1 MTELEIETMSHYQDF
16 RRPQLRPDAPAKPPE
31 LELYM
36 PATPPLAFMAT
47 VEFWVRIFRRRHHF
61 RRLFLPLLKEDD
73 EMLADIGFE
82 RTDIQWALKLPLKV
96 DALKALEACRR
107 ARVCSN
113 VK

>member
-36 PATPPLAFMAT
+36 PAPPPLAFMAT

-73 EMLADIGFE
+73 EILADIGFE
-82 RTDIQWALKLPLKV
+82 RTDIQWALNLPLKI

>member
-36 PATPPLAFMAT
+36 PPLAFMAT
-47 VEFWVRIFRRRHHF
+47 VEFWVRIFRRRHHL

-82 RTDIQWALKLPLKV
+82 RTDIQWALNLPLKI